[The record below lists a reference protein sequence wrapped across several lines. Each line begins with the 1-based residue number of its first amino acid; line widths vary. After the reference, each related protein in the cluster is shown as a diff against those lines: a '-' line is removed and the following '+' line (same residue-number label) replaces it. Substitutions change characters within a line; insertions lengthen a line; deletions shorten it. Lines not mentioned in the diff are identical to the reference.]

1 MANKSW
7 IYQEYLPVIHYKT
20 LGDPYATT
28 LGNNRDVCMYVC
40 MFIRVY
46 IYNQHYE
53 ILGLSKNNCIYLG
66 LPANLSTNK
75 IAGIH
80 THKQH
85 IHIYIYWVSINGRY
99 PNSWMVY
106 FMENPSING

>member
-46 IYNQHYE
+46 IY
-53 ILGLSKNNCIYLG
+53 
-66 LPANLSTNK
+66 
-75 IAGIH
+75 
-80 THKQH
+80 
-85 IHIYIYWVSINGRY
+85 IYIINTMKFWGCQKTIAFTWVY
-99 PNSWMVY
+99 PQTY
-106 FMENPSING
+106 QQTK